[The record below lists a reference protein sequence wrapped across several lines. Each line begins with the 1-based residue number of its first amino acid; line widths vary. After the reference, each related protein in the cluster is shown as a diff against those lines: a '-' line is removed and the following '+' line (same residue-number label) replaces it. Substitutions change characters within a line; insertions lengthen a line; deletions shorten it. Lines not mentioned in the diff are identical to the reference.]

1 MSVTYH
7 IVWGF
12 AKEQNQ
18 QKLTNWESMEEQK
31 QSNSK
36 KQAYHIELEK
46 IEDKEYDC
54 KAVVQEKTKLK
65 NHSKENCEKRWE

>member
-1 MSVTYH
+1 
-7 IVWGF
+7 
-12 AKEQNQ
+12 
-18 QKLTNWESMEEQK
+18 MEEQK

-65 NHSKENCEKRWE
+65 HHSKENCEKRWE